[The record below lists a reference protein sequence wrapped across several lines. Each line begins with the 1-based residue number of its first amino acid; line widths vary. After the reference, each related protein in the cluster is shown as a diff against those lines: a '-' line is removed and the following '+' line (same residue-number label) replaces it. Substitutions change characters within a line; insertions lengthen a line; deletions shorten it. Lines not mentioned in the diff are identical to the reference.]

1 MFPLIRAMANAP
13 ATFVGKYQILE
24 LVGEGAMGNVYRALD
39 PVLNRTV
46 AVKVMSDAIARDL
59 SLRDRFMREAQAA
72 GSLQHPNVV
81 TIYDFGEVDGHL
93 YIAMEYVDGIDL
105 EEMIEQRI
113 PMSLDDKLGIMID
126 VLVGLTYAHRGGIV
140 HRDIKPA
147 NIRVTEDGRGKIMDF
162 GVAHL
167 ESTKMTA
174 TGVMVGT
181 PNYMAPEQVTGQKVG
196 PATDIFAAASVLYE
210 LLTHRKAFGAES
222 LHNVLFKVVSED
234 PPPLAMVAPELPR
247 ALDPVL
253 RKALAKEPGERYQS
267 AQEMA
272 NELTAIRAALSPGA
286 PTSTLSLGATIAART
301 GERRTRSRADL
312 EPRRWTSAR
321 AIVASVV
328 GALGL
333 VGATWIYALRSR
345 PAAET
350 GGPVRSDTAAPVTA
364 TSPPTAPADSESKV
378 SVPPPPTTSAPSP
391 KSSRVEG
398 GAAPTR
404 TEGEMVTV
412 VTEVRA
418 SAMRARAS
426 AAASGVTP
434 AKLAEGDTQ
443 LVAADRLVVQ
453 KRYAEAVAG
462 MNRAWGTWSD
472 AERTMRSAASAAPTK
487 SDSARVAP
495 DSALP
500 RAGPP
505 PVVSPPKVSAP
516 PPARTV
522 PEAPTVA
529 AEIAALVAEYA
540 RAIEA
545 RDLTAIKA
553 VYPSISAEQQ
563 NGFQRFFATV
573 RSLRARLSVGTPTVN
588 AASAT
593 AQVSG
598 MYDYTDAAGKEQ
610 QQRVAFRATFRRD
623 GDRWTIV
630 SVR

>member
-1 MFPLIRAMANAP
+1 MANAP

-105 EEMIEQRI
+105 EQMIEQRI

-196 PATDIFAAASVLYE
+196 PATDIFAAAAVLYE
-210 LLTHRKAFGAES
+210 LLTHHKAFGAES

-234 PPPLAMVAPELPR
+234 PPPLAMVAPELPK

-253 RKALAKEPGERYQS
+253 RKALAKESGERYQS

-312 EPRRWTSAR
+312 ESRRWTPAR

-333 VGATWIYALRSR
+333 VGATWIYTWRSR
-345 PAAET
+345 PAAEAIES
-350 GGPVRSDTAAPVTA
+350 VRSDTATLVMTP
-364 TSPPTAPADSESKV
+364 SPPASSGDSASKV
-378 SVPPPPTTSAPSP
+378 PVPPPTSSTPAPKPSHA
-391 KSSRVEG
+391 EG
-398 GAAPTR
+398 GVTPTR
-404 TEGEMVTV
+404 TEGEMVAV

-418 SAMRARAS
+418 SAMRARAT
-426 AAASGVTP
+426 AAASGVAP
-434 AKLAEGDTQ
+434 ATLAEGDAQ
-443 LVAADRLVVQ
+443 LVVADRLAAQ
-453 KRYAEAVAG
+453 KRYPDAVAG
-462 MNRAWGTWSD
+462 MNKAWSTWSD
-472 AERTMRSAASAAPTK
+472 AERTMRSATSASAPAK
-487 SDSARVAP
+487 SDSARATP
-495 DSALP
+495 DSALSQV
-500 RAGPP
+500 APP
-505 PVVSPPKVSAP
+505 PVVPPPKAAAP
-516 PPARTV
+516 PASRTV
-522 PEAPTVA
+522 PEAPPA
-529 AEIAALVAEYA
+529 AVEIAALVAEYA

-545 RDLTAIKA
+545 RDLAAIKA
-553 VYPSISAEQQ
+553 VYPAISAEQQ
-563 NGFQRFFATV
+563 SGFQRFFATV
-573 RSLRARLSVGTPTVN
+573 KSLRARLSAGTPTIN

-623 GDRWTIV
+623 ANRWIIV

>member
-1 MFPLIRAMANAP
+1 MANAP

-105 EEMIEQRI
+105 EQMIEQRI

-196 PATDIFAAASVLYE
+196 PATDIFAAAAVLYE
-210 LLTHRKAFGAES
+210 LLTHHKAFGAES

-234 PPPLAMVAPELPR
+234 PPPLAMVAPELPK

-253 RKALAKEPGERYQS
+253 RKALAKESGERYQS

-312 EPRRWTSAR
+312 ESRRWTPAR

-333 VGATWIYALRSR
+333 VGATWIYTWRSR
-345 PAAET
+345 PAAEAL
-350 GGPVRSDTAAPVTA
+350 GSVRSDTAALVMTP
-364 TSPPTAPADSESKV
+364 SPPAGSGDSVSKV
-378 SVPPPPTTSAPSP
+378 SVPPPSSTPAP
-391 KSSRVEG
+391 KSSRAEG
-398 GAAPTR
+398 VVAPTR
-404 TEGEMVTV
+404 TDGEMVAV

-426 AAASGVTP
+426 AAASGV
-434 AKLAEGDTQ
+434 AAARLAEGDAQ
-443 LVAADRLVVQ
+443 LVVADRLAAQ
-453 KRYAEAVAG
+453 KRYADAVAG
-462 MNRAWGTWSD
+462 MNKAWSTWSD
-472 AERTMRSAASAAPTK
+472 AERTMGSAASASAVPAK
-487 SDSARVAP
+487 SDSTRATS
-495 DSALP
+495 DSALS
-500 RAGPP
+500 RVAPP
-505 PVVSPPKVSAP
+505 PVVSPPKVAAP
-516 PPARTV
+516 PPSRTV
-522 PEAPTVA
+522 PEAPPA
-529 AEIAALVAEYA
+529 AVEIAALVAEYA

-545 RDLTAIKA
+545 RDLAAIKA
-553 VYPSISAEQQ
+553 VYPAISAEQQ

-573 RSLRARLSVGTPTVN
+573 KSLRARLAAGTPTIN

-593 AQVSG
+593 AEVSG
-598 MYDYTDAAGKEQ
+598 TYDYTDAAGKEQ

-623 GDRWTIV
+623 ANRWIIV